1 MKLLKFF
8 VAISLVADTLGSDHY
23 QEKQIQKFLEKNV
36 KKVTRNLGWE
46 LLFAAGETN
55 QNKGF
60 YIGYTRKNYIYSKSR
75 NNKSIH
81 CESAK

>member
-1 MKLLKFF
+1 MERRKNGRVVKVVF
-8 VAISLVADTLGSDHY
+8 VTISLVADTLGSDHY
-23 QEKQIQKFLEKNV
+23 QEKQIAKFLEKNV

-60 YIGYTRKNYIYSKSR
+60 YIGFIFP
-75 NNKSIH
+75 
-81 CESAK
+81 

>member
-8 VAISLVADTLGSDHY
+8 VAISLVCTQGFDHY
-23 QEKQIQKFLEKNV
+23 QEKEVEKFLEKNV

-55 QNKGF
+55 QNKGL
-60 YIGYTRKNYIYSKSR
+60 YLSYMKCSV
-75 NNKSIH
+75 
-81 CESAK
+81 